1 MAAVNN
7 VIFDWSG
14 TISNDLPLVYE
25 TVMKVFEH
33 YGISRISLERF
44 RLEYTLPY
52 MKYARKFG
60 ITASKEEVDEVF
72 NSHFRKHGFPQPLP
86 NSAEA
91 VEKLHVLG
99 KRMVVLSSH
108 RQQFLEE
115 EARRFF
121 GDKNYFVKLFGSVH
135 NKEDEIENILQQLS
149 FGPKETIIVGDTEH
163 DILAGKSA
171 GISTAAVLTGYR
183 PKEKLAAAK
192 PDFVI
197 NNLLELFT
205 LGIL

>member
-72 NSHFRKHGFPQPLP
+72 NSHFRKLGFPDPLP
-86 NSAEA
+86 GVHQALE
-91 VEKLHVLG
+91 ELHSMG
-99 KRMVVLSSH
+99 KSMIVLSSH
-108 RQQFLEE
+108 RQRFLEE
-115 EARRFF
+115 EAKRFF
-121 GDKNYFVKLFGSVH
+121 GSRNYFVKLFGSVH

-149 FGPKETIIVGDTEH
+149 FGLKGTIIVGDTEH

-171 GISTAAVLTGYR
+171 GIFTAAVLTGYR
-183 PKEKLAAAK
+183 PKEKLAAVK
-192 PDFVI
+192 PNFII
-197 NNLLELFT
+197 NDLSGLFK